1 MTGTIRVIGTKG
13 CGSVIAEAALILC
26 GVDYT
31 REEVDY
37 EHPPASFLALNPLG
51 QVPTIVMPDGSI
63 MTETAAFAL
72 WLDGE
77 YPRARLLPPVGDP
90 QRAHAL
96 RWLVYFV
103 AAIYPTFT
111 YGDSPAKWVGD
122 AGDRLRAST
131 NAHRE
136 RCWQQV
142 EAAAIAGM
150 EGSRSAA
157 VGAGARTDS
166 RASTDTGTG
175 AAPWFLGK
183 RMSMLDVYICVMSQW
198 RPRRA
203 WFATHAPKLHA
214 IATAVD
220 ADPRLR
226 PLWDANFE
234 AG

>member
-1 MTGTIRVIGTKG
+1 MTATIKVIGMKG
-13 CGSVIAEAALILC
+13 AGSVIAEAALLLC
-26 GVDYT
+26 GVDYM

-77 YPRARLLPPVGDP
+77 HPRAKLLPPIGDP

-111 YGDSPAKWVGD
+111 YGDTPAKWVGD
-122 AGDRLRAST
+122 AGDAAKLLRAST

-142 EAAAIAGM
+142 EAAAAG
-150 EGSRSAA
+150 G
-157 VGAGARTDS
+157 
-166 RASTDTGTG
+166 
-175 AAPWFLGK
+175 PWFLGE
-183 RMSMLDVYICVMSQW
+183 RMSFLDVYVCAMTYW

-203 WFATHAPKLHA
+203 WFATHTPKLHA
-214 IATAVD
+214 IATALD

-226 PLWDANFE
+226 PLWAANFD

>member
-1 MTGTIRVIGTKG
+1 MKVLGSKG
-13 CGSVIAEAALILC
+13 CGSVIAEAALVLA
-26 GVDYT
+26 GVSYE

-37 EHPPASFLALNPLG
+37 ANPPPSMLALNPLG

-77 YPRARLLPPVGDP
+77 HPDARLLPPVGDP

-96 RWLVYFV
+96 RWLIYLV

-111 YGDSPAKWVGD
+111 YGDTPAKWVGD
-122 AGDRLRAST
+122 AGEALRAST

-142 EAAAIAGM
+142 EAAASPG
-150 EGSRSAA
+150 
-157 VGAGARTDS
+157 
-166 RASTDTGTG
+166 
-175 AAPWFLGK
+175 PWFLGE
-183 RMSMLDVYICVMSQW
+183 RFSILDVYITAMSRW

-203 WFATHAPKLHA
+203 WFQTTTPKLHA
-214 IATAVD
+214 IALALD
-220 ADPRLR
+220 ADPRLAA
-226 PLWDANFE
+226 LWDANFT
-234 AG
+234 